1 MGDKYVFARIKIEA
15 EHPQFEEWVELQQDS
30 FYIGNDWIKVD
41 DLKDF
46 PTDEGLFCFKLPD
59 SYKEHRGTIKVALT
73 ARKKSVDI
81 ICEGG
86 AVLFIGKSNNI
97 KKRIRGIFSARLPSN
112 FIGRK
117 LSCLLNGTKYSGD
130 TMPEIDRETA
140 EALFKYIEVY
150 CMLEPCPIKREL
162 KKSHAIAK
170 YEPCLNIGFEH

>member
-1 MGDKYVFARIKIEA
+1 M
-15 EHPQFEEWVELQQDS
+15 
-30 FYIGNDWIKVD
+30 
-41 DLKDF
+41 
-46 PTDEGLFCFKLPD
+46 
-59 SYKEHRGTIKVALT
+59 
-73 ARKKSVDI
+73 
-81 ICEGG
+81 
-86 AVLFIGKSNNI
+86 FIGKRNNK

-117 LSCLLNGTKYSGD
+117 LSCLLYGTKYSGD

-162 KKSHAIAK
+162 KKSHVIAK

>member
-1 MGDKYVFARIKIEA
+1 MEDKHIFARMKIEA
-15 EHPQFEEWVELQQDS
+15 GHSQIEEWVELQQDS
-30 FYIGNDWIKVD
+30 FYIGDNWIKVNE
-41 DLKDF
+41 LKDI
-46 PTDEGLFCFKLPD
+46 PTTGGLFCFKFPD
-59 SYKEHRGTIKVALT
+59 GYEEHQGTIKVVLAT
-73 ARKKSVDI
+73 KKKSVDI
-81 ICEGG
+81 ICKGG